1 MQGEA
6 ILKNEEKAVFALR
19 SIYRQFGYLP
29 YKMGKFEEY
38 DFYVKNKDFLISDSV
53 ITFNDTNGKLMA
65 LKPDVTLSIIKNY
78 KDEPGIVNRVYYNE
92 NVYRVSES
100 THAYKEIMQTGLE
113 CFGEIGIQ
121 NKLEVLH
128 LAVESLAAI
137 SGEFV
142 LEISH
147 MGILSGLLMMAGG
160 SADFNDAVTTCIGE
174 KNAHEI
180 PRICKEFGVSDEVC
194 NKLVKFV
201 GIYGDRNKVIGDL
214 ETLFAGCDCGDAKSV
229 IESAIRELKTIT
241 LAVENSPFKDK
252 IIFDFSIVSSMKYY
266 NGIVF
271 RGFISGIPESVLSGG
286 QYDKLMKKMGRN
298 GGAIGFAV
306 YLDLLETLTRKQ
318 NTYDVDVVLLYDDND
333 NMGRLIGAVM
343 GLNAEGKTVSLQKN
357 KPENISYK
365 ELMKLTDE
373 GVETVG

>member
-128 LAVESLAAI
+128 LAIESLVAI
-137 SGEFV
+137 SDNFI
-142 LEISH
+142 LEVSH
-147 MGILSGLLMMAGG
+147 MGILSGLLAKASAGV
-160 SADFNDAVTTCIGE
+160 DFNSAITTCVGE

-180 PRICKEFGVSDEVC
+180 PRICKEYGVSDDVC
-194 NKLVKFV
+194 EKLVKFV
-201 GIYGDRNKVIGDL
+201 GIYGNKDKVLSELAEICEGEEMNAAL
-214 ETLFAGCDCGDAKSV
+214 E
-229 IESAIRELKTIT
+229 ELRIIS
-241 LAVENSPFKDK
+241 LALNNSPYSDK
-252 IIFDFSIVSSMKYY
+252 VIFDFSIVSSMKYY

-343 GLNAEGKTVSLQKN
+343 GLNAEGKTVSLQKQ